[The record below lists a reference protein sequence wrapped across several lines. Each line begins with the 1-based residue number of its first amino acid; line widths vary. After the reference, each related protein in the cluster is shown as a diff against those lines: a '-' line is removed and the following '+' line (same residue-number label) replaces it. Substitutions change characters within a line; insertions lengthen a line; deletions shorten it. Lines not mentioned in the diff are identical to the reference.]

1 MIINHIYVKKGQTS
15 VNRIFPCLNSIQE
28 TTHLSKQLT
37 LSQTRDSTLKV
48 SGGVR
53 VVVVVSLFVH
63 ASLSI

>member
-1 MIINHIYVKKGQTS
+1 MLKRDKQALFEYFHA
-15 VNRIFPCLNSIQE
+15 LNSIQE
-28 TTHLSKQLT
+28 TTHLSQQFS
-37 LSQTRDSTLKV
+37 LSQTHDSTLKV